1 MIAQRDMV
9 TTDTI
14 QNQPND
20 GNTAPKRP
28 RWNNNNKT
36 IFIQN
41 INKDN
46 MNEIN
51 YSLKS
56 YSSSN
61 RNYITQLSLDSI
73 VTDIGHIFKEAAVK
87 ADFIRPKSSFK
98 KEPHTTHV
106 KPKKEPWFDN
116 KEKRKNFFSAR
127 QMYNKD
133 KTLENYKV
141 MKNNS
146 IQYKKQ
152 LAISKCNYQNTIC
165 VNLRQL
171 KSKSSKQFW
180 DLLNKSTSLTQ
191 SKVLCI
197 PYEKLYIHF
206 QKLFSDPNTSN
217 ILPSACHFI
226 YTRFQ
231 NQLNYLKSTKLQVK
245 MN

>member
-1 MIAQRDMV
+1 MIAQRDIV

-46 MNEIN
+46 INEIN

-73 VTDIGHIFKEAAVK
+73 VTDIGHIFKEAAVE

-106 KPKKEPWFDN
+106 KPKKKPWFDN
-116 KEKRKNFFSAR
+116 NCKEKRKNFFSAR
-127 QMYNKD
+127 QVYNKD

-146 IQYKKQ
+146 IQYK
-152 LAISKCNYQNTIC
+152 NN
-165 VNLRQL
+165 
-171 KSKSSKQFW
+171 
-180 DLLNKSTSLTQ
+180 
-191 SKVLCI
+191 
-197 PYEKLYIHF
+197 
-206 QKLFSDPNTSN
+206 
-217 ILPSACHFI
+217 
-226 YTRFQ
+226 
-231 NQLNYLKSTKLQVK
+231 
-245 MN
+245 